1 MEMTEP
7 VRAAVQSAV
16 LCWLATADADGR
28 PSVSPKEIFAVVG
41 DDIVIAHIAS
51 PRSVRNIAGNPQV
64 CLSVLDVFE
73 QRGYRIAGRAS
84 VVTPD
89 HDAFPTVVAPL
100 RELSGAAF
108 PCKTWNGCR
117 LPASGCTPTSTRH
130 SDEPVSWRPTELS
143 TRPHRDEGGIAGLWV
158 PAIHS
163 RRPRGTRQ
171 QRPPK
176 HSKTPV

>member
-28 PSVSPKEIFAVVG
+28 PSVSPKEIFAVAG

-100 RELSGAAF
+100 RELAGAAF
-108 PCKTWNGCR
+108 PIKAVIRVAVQDVER
-117 LPASGCTPTSTRH
+117 LSAPSLWMYPDVDPAQR
-130 SDEPVSWRPTELS
+130 R
-143 TRPHRDEGGIAGLWV
+143 AGVLEAYGV
-158 PAIHS
+158 VDAPS
-163 RRPRGTRQ
+163 PG
-171 QRPPK
+171 
-176 HSKTPV
+176 